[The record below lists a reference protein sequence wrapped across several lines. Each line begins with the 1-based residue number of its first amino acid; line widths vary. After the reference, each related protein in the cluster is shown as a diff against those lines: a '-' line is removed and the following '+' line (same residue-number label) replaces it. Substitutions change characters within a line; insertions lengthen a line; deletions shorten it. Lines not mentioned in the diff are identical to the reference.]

1 LAERLEAP
9 FLQEPAQTEVVSEVL
24 AEIAFEAVSAAAAV
38 FHTLE
43 PKVST
48 QAVQVSVREPI
59 PEEVSV
65 SAKKQSRRPLAS
77 APQSKESP

>member
-1 LAERLEAP
+1 VAP
-9 FLQEPAQTEVVSEVL
+9 SLQEPARTGAVSEAL
-24 AEIAFEAVSAAAAV
+24 AEIAFEVVSAVAAV

-43 PKVST
+43 PKAST
-48 QAVQVSVREPI
+48 QAVQVSVREPT